1 MKKLLYIA
9 IAAISLVACKPETVR
24 IDIPSLED
32 EMHIRA
38 SVERVQL
45 RQVASSD
52 TAVVFSWDIPA
63 LKDGI
68 TGFEYWFKMDVSGNG
83 FASSISPMLVDGSN
97 SIAFTH
103 KQINEM
109 IEKWNITAGTW
120 AALDA
125 EVIAVPAGLEHY
137 TKPMISVV
145 TFEAMGYAS
154 VLYIAGT
161 ATAVGT
167 DYTKALAMSKV
178 AGQDAYTWT
187 GALSEGEFLF
197 VNEQADNSPAYGMG
211 TDANTLHYADSVAVA
226 KTFTIDRAGYYTL
239 TASLSD
245 LTLTYLEPL
254 YLYGSATPGGW
265 TLTDATAMA
274 NLTSSTLTLE
284 GILSAGEL
292 KFLCEPD
299 PNARRFDG
307 AFYMASADGTKA
319 EGTTGMLFAADGNP
333 DQKWQVTSAGLYK
346 INVDLAQHTATF
358 TRDADFDELLYK
370 EIWIWGDGT
379 PAGWNYPFHEKFV
392 YAPSEGRGV
401 FVWTGELYANEGT
414 EKAVKFPL
422 FDGTSGD
429 ANSPFFMALEP
440 WTQIEDGVEY
450 TMRYVPKGDPDNKW
464 VVTSPGK
471 YKVTINVLNMTVKF
485 EKQ

>member
-9 IAAISLVACKPETVR
+9 LAAVALVACKPETVR
-24 IDIPSLED
+24 IDIPSFED

-68 TGFEYWFKMDVSGNG
+68 TAFEYYFKMDVSGNG

-97 SIAFTH
+97 SVAFTH

-125 EVIAVPAGLEHY
+125 EVIAVPKGLDHY
-137 TKPMISVV
+137 TKPMISTV

-154 VLYIAGT
+154 ILYLAGS

-178 AGQDAYTWT
+178 AGQEAYTWT
-187 GALSEGEFLF
+187 GVLSEGEFLF
-197 VNEQADNSPAYGMG
+197 INQQTDNSPAYGMG
-211 TDANTLHYADSVAVA
+211 ADANTLHYADSVADA
-226 KTFTIDRAGYYTL
+226 RTFAISRAGYYTL
-239 TASLSD
+239 TASISD

-254 YLYGSATPGGW
+254 YLFGSATPGGW
-265 TLTDATAMA
+265 TLAEATPMT
-274 NLTSSTLTLE
+274 NLTSNMLTWE

-292 KFLCEPD
+292 KFLCEPN
-299 PNARRFDG
+299 PAQRRFDG
-307 AFYMASADGTKA
+307 AFYMAPAESTLADGT
-319 EGTTGMLFAADGNP
+319 TDMVFAADGNP
-333 DQKWQVTSAGLYK
+333 DVKWQVPAAGMYQIK
-346 INVDLAQHTATF
+346 VDLSQHSVTF
-358 TRDADFDELLYK
+358 AVDADFAKLPYK
-370 EIWIWGDGT
+370 QIWICGSATPRGWDTPFGEQMTYDSKAKDGSFT
-379 PAGWNYPFHEKFV
+379 
-392 YAPSEGRGV
+392 
-401 FVWTGELYANEGT
+401 WTGELIAGEI
-414 EKAVKFPL
+414 KFPL
-422 FDGTSGD
+422 NPDSYEGAFLIAPAVDTPVSEQPS
-429 ANSPFFMALEP
+429 A
-440 WTQIEDGVEY
+440 VKY
-450 TMRYVPKGDPDNKW
+450 TPNDTPDQKW
-464 VVTSPGK
+464 VVTDAGK
-471 YKVTINVLNMTVKF
+471 YKITINVLDMTVKF